1 MARARTAY
9 LNRADVPDRA
19 ALQAALDAFKLKL
32 VLDDGY
38 VPLETSGYLP
48 CTLHGEDAGF
58 TLRFRDVGEDG
69 GKYPALA
76 PVLGARDVAA
86 DIKWTGDIREE
97 VSAMAVLA
105 ALAGAF
111 GAVVH
116 DSEKDALIEA
126 KKLLSRA
133 KEGAEEL

>member
-9 LNRADVPDRA
+9 LLRADVPDRA
-19 ALQAALDAFKLKL
+19 ALQAALDAFKIKL

-58 TLRFRDVGEDG
+58 TLRFRDAGDDG
-69 GKYPALA
+69 GKFAALA
-76 PVLGARDVAA
+76 PALGTRDVAA
-86 DIKWTGDIREE
+86 DIKWSGDIREE

-105 ALAGAF
+105 ALAGSF

-116 DSEKDALIEA
+116 DPEKDALIEA
-126 KKLLSRA
+126 KKLLARA
-133 KEGAEEL
+133 REGAEEL

>member
-19 ALQAALDAFKLKL
+19 ALQAALEAFKIKL

-38 VPLETSGYLP
+38 VPLKTSGYLP

-69 GKYPALA
+69 GRYPALA
-76 PVLGARDVAA
+76 AALGPRDVAA
-86 DIKWTGDIREE
+86 DIKWSGDIREE

-116 DSEKDALIEA
+116 DPETDALIEA
-126 KKLLSRA
+126 KKLLARA
-133 KEGAEEL
+133 REGAEAL

>member
-19 ALQAALDAFKLKL
+19 ALQAALDAFKIKL

-76 PVLGARDVAA
+76 PALGTRDVAA
-86 DIKWTGDIREE
+86 DIKWSGDIREE

-105 ALAGAF
+105 AFAGSF
-111 GAVVH
+111 SAVVY
-116 DSEKDALIEA
+116 DPGKDALAEA
-126 KKLLSRA
+126 KTLLARA

>member
-58 TLRFRDVGEDG
+58 TLRFREVGEDG
-69 GKYPALA
+69 ESTQPSPRPWANGTWPQTSSGPATS
-76 PVLGARDVAA
+76 AR
-86 DIKWTGDIREE
+86 K
-97 VSAMAVLA
+97 
-105 ALAGAF
+105 
-111 GAVVH
+111 
-116 DSEKDALIEA
+116 
-126 KKLLSRA
+126 
-133 KEGAEEL
+133 